1 MLKRPSHDYFHP
13 FCVELQLGPYNL
25 TEISLPIDFVCEDI
39 CIFKFHPDADLWRRS
54 GVRIPALSHGNE
66 RSTCN
71 GTQCRI
77 RQPTVSH
84 SAKSG
89 YLQCHTAWSQVTRSV
104 IQREVRLLSVSH
116 SAKLGYLQCHTAM
129 QGVRLPWE
137 SGYLQCHT
145 MRSQA
150 AWGDRLPAVS
160 QSAESGYPGKQAT
173 RSVTQ
178 GGVRLPG
185 ESGFV
190 QCHTAWSQ
198 ATHSVIQRRVRLP
211 TVSQSME
218 SGYS

>member
-116 SAKLGYLQCHTAM
+116 SAKLGYLQSHTGQSQATCSVT
-129 QGVRLPWE
+129 QSKVRLPALSHRTK

-145 MRSQA
+145 A
-150 AWGDRLPAVS
+150 
-160 QSAESGYPGKQAT
+160 
-173 RSVTQ
+173 
-178 GGVRLPG
+178 
-185 ESGFV
+185 
-190 QCHTAWSQ
+190 
-198 ATHSVIQRRVRLP
+198 
-211 TVSQSME
+211 
-218 SGYS
+218 

>member
-1 MLKRPSHDYFHP
+1 MARALLLKRPSHDYFHP

-89 YLQCHTAWSQVTRSV
+89 YLQ
-104 IQREVRLLSVSH
+104 
-116 SAKLGYLQCHTAM
+116 Y
-129 QGVRLPWE
+129 
-137 SGYLQCHT
+137 
-145 MRSQA
+145 
-150 AWGDRLPAVS
+150 
-160 QSAESGYPGKQAT
+160 
-173 RSVTQ
+173 
-178 GGVRLPG
+178 
-185 ESGFV
+185 
-190 QCHTAWSQ
+190 HTAWSQ
-198 ATHSVIQRRVRLP
+198 ATRIVIQRRVRL
-211 TVSQSME
+211 TAVSHSVE
-218 SGYS
+218 SGYPECHTVQSQNTRSITRRGVRLLAVSYSTESGYLQCQTAWSQATCSVKQRKARLSAVSYSAESG